1 MSIKERKEK
10 ELEIIINKIKETISK
25 EEMTLQEALKS
36 NGYNFRT
43 NSASILKIKA
53 KLNLDP
59 DVLTSGYKRG
69 TLYYTKETPP
79 FLTTEQKAEKLYDV
93 LSKSPTQLHWKDM
106 WELAELDGNAYSR
119 HASALKTHLRKHYFD
134 IILGDVRGTWAIDGV
149 HDVIDYKT
157 RAYNYRKS
165 KETTKK
171 EKYNWA
177 FCPHC
182 GEKL

>member
-1 MSIKERKEK
+1 MSIRERKEK
-10 ELEIIINKIKETISK
+10 ELEIIIDKIKKTISK

-36 NGYNFRT
+36 NGYTFRT
-43 NSASILKIKA
+43 NSAAILKIKA
-53 KLNLDP
+53 KLKLDP

-69 TLYYTKETPP
+69 TLYYTPETPP
-79 FLTTEQKAEKLYDV
+79 FLTTEQKAEKLYDA
-93 LSKSPTQLHWKDM
+93 LSKSPTQLRWQEM

-119 HASALKTHLRKHYFD
+119 HADALKTHLRKHYFD
-134 IILGDVRGTWAIDGV
+134 IICGDVRGTWAIDGI
-149 HDVIDYKT
+149 HDVISFRE

-165 KETTKK
+165 KESTKE
-171 EKYNWA
+171 EKYDWS